1 MVRKV
6 SIVFR
11 MPAKVSGGERNFQS
25 FRGGWN
31 KGEAQPNAMR
41 FPLEAGLIEPQNFP
55 LFLPAERQP

>member
-1 MVRKV
+1 MVRKI
-6 SIVFR
+6 SIVLCL
-11 MPAKVSGGERNFQS
+11 PAKVSGGERKFQS

-41 FPLEAGLIEPQNFP
+41 MPLEAGLIEPQNFP